1 MAFPIGEKSVEL
13 LQAEAKF
20 WNYEFNFLYMASLK
34 CATKLGIPDIIH
46 KHGKPMTLQQLG
58 DALPINKTK
67 IHGVHRLMRVLVH
80 SRFFIEE
87 KVSED
92 DTNMGYWLTP
102 ASRLLI
108 KDQALSM
115 IPFVEASFDPTYL
128 KPWYHMS
135 EWFQNDDLSAFETA
149 HGSSLWDYACHDPKL
164 NQAFN
169 EDMSKDTEFLSS
181 IIIRECKNVFDKM
194 NSMVD
199 VGGNTGFM
207 AKAIVD
213 AFPHLH
219 CSVFDLP
226 HVIEGLEGSYKN
238 LTYIKGNMFESI
250 PQADAIMLKWILH
263 DWSDEECVK
272 ILKKC
277 KEAIPRKENGG
288 KVIIIDMIVGNN
300 KEDHQHTETQLFN
313 DLAMMLYLNGK
324 ERTEKEWEKLFFDAG
339 YSGYKIAYEL
349 GLRSLIEVYP

>member
-1 MAFPIGEKSVEL
+1 MAFPLGEQSAEL
-13 LQAEAKF
+13 LKAQAKF
-20 WNYEFNFLYMASLK
+20 SNHIFTFPYMASLK
-34 CATKLGIPDIIH
+34 CVTELGIPDIIH

-58 DALPINKTK
+58 DALPINKAK
-67 IHGVHRLMRVLVH
+67 VRGVYRLMRFLVH
-80 SRFFIEE
+80 SGFFIEK

-102 ASRLLI
+102 ASQLLI

-115 IPFVEASFDPTYL
+115 IPFLQSCLNPIYV
-128 KPWYHMS
+128 KPWNHIT
-135 EWFQNDDLSAFETA
+135 EWLQNDDHSAFKIA
-149 HGSSLWDYACHDPKL
+149 HGCTLWDYACRDPKFSQSL
-164 NQAFN
+164 N
-169 EDMSKDTEFLSS
+169 EDLCDDTDMLSR
-181 IIIRECKNVFDKM
+181 IIIRDCKNVFDKI

-207 AKAIVD
+207 AKAIAD
-213 AFPHLH
+213 AFPHLR
-219 CSVFDLP
+219 CAVFDLP
-226 HVIEGLEGSYKN
+226 HIVEGLEGSYKN

-263 DWSDEECVK
+263 DWSDEECVQ

-300 KEDHQHTETQLFN
+300 KEDHQHAET
-313 DLAMMLYLNGK
+313 
-324 ERTEKEWEKLFFDAG
+324 
-339 YSGYKIAYEL
+339 
-349 GLRSLIEVYP
+349 

>member
-1 MAFPIGEKSVEL
+1 MAFPIGEQSVEL
-13 LQAEAKF
+13 LQAQAKF
-20 WNYEFNFLYMASLK
+20 WNHEFNLLYMASLK
-34 CATKLGIPDIIH
+34 CVTELGIPDIIH

-67 IHGVHRLMRVLVH
+67 IHGVYRLMRVLVH
-80 SRFFIEE
+80 SGFFIEK

-102 ASRLLI
+102 ASHLLV

-115 IPFVEASFDPTYL
+115 IPFLLASFNPIYE
-128 KPWYHMS
+128 KPWHHIA
-135 EWFQNDDLSAFETA
+135 EWFQNDEPSAFRIA
-149 HGSSLWDYACHDPKL
+149 HGSTFWDSACHDPKF
-164 NQAFN
+164 NQSFN
-169 EDMSKDTEFLSS
+169 EEMCNDTALLSR
-181 IIIRECKNVFDKM
+181 ILIGDCKNVFDKM
-194 NSMVD
+194 KSMVD

-207 AKAIVD
+207 AKAIAD
-213 AFPHLH
+213 AFPHLQ
-219 CSVFDLP
+219 CAVFDLP
-226 HVIEGLEGSYKN
+226 HVVEGLKDSKN

-277 KEAIPRKENGG
+277 KEAIPSKENGG

-300 KEDHQHTETQLFN
+300 KEDHQQTETQLFN
-313 DLAMMLYLNGK
+313 DLAMMVYLNGK
-324 ERTEKEWEKLFFDAG
+324 ERTEKEWEKLFLDAG
-339 YSGYKIAYEL
+339 YSGYKIVYEL
-349 GLRSLIEVYP
+349 GLRSLIELYP